1 MDTPR
6 NAITCTRG
14 NVTHIARWG
23 VEGGIVTVWMG
34 LHDPHRAHIG
44 GMTPEV
50 LARLLLGELMGR
62 EAQPTTC

>member
-50 LARLLLGELMGR
+50 LARLLLGELMER
-62 EAQPTTC
+62 DAAAH